1 MCLCKLSVEGCLD
14 SFHFLH
20 IMNTVAINTY
30 GQVFME
36 VYILPF
42 REHFLGV
49 ESLDHVVTPCL
60 TFQGTAKPFSKVD
73 APFDSPRSNVM
84 RVLLPPHAR

>member
-1 MCLCKLSVEGCLD
+1 MQSSVEGCLD
-14 SFHFLH
+14 YLHFLH
-20 IMNTVAINTY
+20 IMNTVAINIY

-36 VYILPF
+36 VYILTF
-42 REHFLGV
+42 FERFLGG

-60 TFQGTAKPFSKVD
+60 TFQGTVKPFSKVD
-73 APFDSPRSNVM
+73 APFYSPGSNVM